1 VDGLIVRGLSGT
13 VGSPPLSNIDLD
25 VVPGRT
31 HLVLGPIH
39 AGKSLLLRHIVGLEP
54 ASAGSVELGGDRFD
68 PRGESEATLR
78 RMRTRLGVVFEGSAL
93 FSRISV
99 IENVE
104 LPLLEHTAATADEA
118 RQAARE
124 LLRDVGLDVA
134 DDVYP
139 GHLGRGKQRR
149 VALARALALRPS
161 VLLLDEPTMG
171 LDAHAASVFDE
182 ALGRMQDAMGF
193 GVLILSHESRYAFG
207 RASHIYVLADGH
219 IVAEGDRPTLR
230 EDPHPIVQQ
239 LMNRRGRT

>member
-1 VDGLIVRGLSGT
+1 MRGLSGT
-13 VGSPPLSNIDLD
+13 IGSPPLTDIDLD
-25 VVPGRT
+25 VVPGQTR
-31 HLVLGPIH
+31 LVLGPIH
-39 AGKSLLLRHIVGLEP
+39 AGKSLLLRHIVGLEA
-54 ASAGSVELGGDRFD
+54 ASAGTLTLGRDQFD
-68 PRGESEATLR
+68 PRGEDETTLR

-93 FSRISV
+93 FTRISV

-104 LPLLEHTAATADEA
+104 LPLLEHTTATATEA

-124 LLRDVGLDVA
+124 LLRDVGLDVG

-139 GHLGRGKQRR
+139 AQIGRGRQRR

-171 LDAHAASVFDE
+171 LDAHAASEFDA
-182 ALGRMQDAMGF
+182 ALGAMQDAMGF

-207 RASHIYVLADGH
+207 RANHIYVLADGR
-219 IVAEGDRPTLR
+219 IVAEGTRTELR
-230 EDPHPIVQQ
+230 DDPHPIVQQ